1 MAIEVFLL
9 NIRQIVGLLGK
20 TASTGEMWLKIDI
33 FYHLSFLLEWF
44 LLSFLSNLFWYSF
57 CL

>member
-9 NIRQIVGLLGK
+9 KIRQIVGLLGK

-33 FYHLSFLLEWF
+33 FLPFEFFVRVVFIKFSK
-44 LLSFLSNLFWYSF
+44 
-57 CL
+57 